1 MLGPPFL
8 PWLMTLCWGVLQ
20 GAPIDGTW
28 ELARIFRSG
37 PAAASHLVPI
47 DSTVYLRVTL
57 KTMPG
62 DWISGRLYRR
72 YYGKEERSKIEAGPL
87 ARTGRY
93 IIGADLDYPASQK
106 ARTAAWLVGDALRL
120 GTPFVP
126 RSEEH
131 TSEIQSPSELV
142 CRLLLEKKKNRRARR
157 KTSPRR

>member
-72 YYGKEERSKIEAGPL
+72 YYGKEERSKIEGGPP
-87 ARTGRY
+87 
-93 IIGADLDYPASQK
+93 D
-106 ARTAAWLVGDALRL
+106 
-120 GTPFVP
+120 
-126 RSEEH
+126 
-131 TSEIQSPSELV
+131 
-142 CRLLLEKKKNRRARR
+142 RARR
-157 KTSPRR
+157 GYHRRRRAYPPSPQTPTTPS

>member
-72 YYGKEERSKIEAGPL
+72 YYGKEERSKIEAGPP
-87 ARTGRY
+87 APTRRDN
-93 IIGADLDYPASQK
+93 IRADLDQPPSPK
-106 ARTAAWLVGDALRL
+106 TPTPPWPGGDA
-120 GTPFVP
+120 P
-126 RSEEH
+126 R
-131 TSEIQSPSELV
+131 PRPPV
-142 CRLLLEKKKNRRARR
+142 RPGARR
-157 KTSPRR
+157 

>member
-1 MLGPPFL
+1 MLGPPLL
-8 PWLMTLCWGVLQ
+8 PLLMTFCWGALQ

-37 PAAASHLVPI
+37 STAASHPVPI
-47 DSTVYLRVTL
+47 DSTVYLRLTL

-62 DWISGRLYRR
+62 EWIAGRLYRR

-87 ARTGRY
+87 GRTGRY

-126 RSEEH
+126 DADSLELRRVSTDAPYP
-131 TSEIQSPSELV
+131 TSVTEV
-142 CRLLLEKKKNRRARR
+142 VTAR
-157 KTSPRR
+157 

>member
-1 MLGPPFL
+1 
-8 PWLMTLCWGVLQ
+8 
-20 GAPIDGTW
+20 
-28 ELARIFRSG
+28 
-37 PAAASHLVPI
+37 
-47 DSTVYLRVTL
+47 
-57 KTMPG
+57 MPG

-126 RSEEH
+126 DADSL
-131 TSEIQSPSELV
+131 ELRRV
-142 CRLLLEKKKNRRARR
+142 SADAPYPATVLEVVASR
-157 KTSPRR
+157 